1 MAMPTVRADDL
12 VVPAQSGTDSHSYRF
27 LAKIGVHDTGNVPGM
42 KFFHCSV
49 VKGANG
55 RHQAIHGE

>member
-1 MAMPTVRADDL
+1 MPTVRADDL
-12 VVPAQSGTDSHSYRF
+12 VVPAQSGTDSHRYRF
-27 LAKIGVHDTGNVPGM
+27 LAKISVHDTRNVPSV
-42 KFFHCSV
+42 KFFHRV